1 MNPTILGT
9 IITSSGSIL
18 VAVVALVLNHRG
30 FADLRSEMNARFS
43 GLEKIMDARFQG
55 VETRFQGVEARLTRI
70 EHRLD
75 VLECDL
81 KEFNKVLTQHDT
93 DITRLKDKTGLS

>member
-30 FADLRSEMNARFS
+30 FGDLRSEMNARFS
-43 GLEKIMDARFQG
+43 VFEKTVDARFQAIDIRFTG
-55 VETRFQGVEARLTRI
+55 VEQRLDKI
-70 EHRLD
+70 DHRLD
-75 VLECDL
+75 VLEGDL
-81 KEFNKVLTQHDT
+81 KEFNKVLAQHDT
-93 DITRLKDKTGLS
+93 EIVRLKDKAGL

>member
-1 MNPTILGT
+1 MNPTVLGT

-43 GLEKIMDARFQG
+43 AVNGRFDDMKTG
-55 VETRFQGVEARLTRI
+55 FETRFLAIEQRLDRI

-75 VLECDL
+75 LVETDL
-81 KEFNKVLTQHDT
+81 KEFYRVLSRHET
-93 DITRLKDKTGLS
+93 DIARLKDKAGLS

>member
-1 MNPTILGT
+1 MNPTVLGT

-30 FADLRSEMNARFS
+30 FADLRSEMNARFAAV
-43 GLEKIMDARFQG
+43 DVRFAG
-55 VETRFQGVEARLTRI
+55 VEKRLDLI

-75 VLECDL
+75 VLEGDL
-81 KEFNKVLTQHDT
+81 KEFNKVLARQDT
-93 DITRLKDKTGLS
+93 DIGRLKDKTGLS